1 MEFEKRGK
9 TKQNNSRKPQIW
21 NVAILSAILVIALFV
36 LTRREPI
43 VFQPIAVVICIY
55 LAAVIGLL
63 QRALFKQLRYNPYSY
78 NTIYYIGFSM
88 FLLSVLIAQI
98 IAAARAWNMPGDQAV
113 YNAFFSLLCSAKTY
127 IIISTPFLALFSIG
141 LCLSNI
147 SLIRHEGR
155 RPVNLLG
162 IVLSILLLGGLAFL
176 FFGDRYA
183 TGSMLEVMR
192 HDLLFNLF
200 AALYL
205 YFECML
211 IGTIISNL
219 IVLRHKP
226 EKDQDYIIL
235 LGCGLRKDG
244 SPTPLLA
251 GRINRAMEFYR
262 AQIEETG
269 KPLVFVTSGGQGP
282 NEIISESASMKAY
295 LIENGIPEEHIRQE
309 DQSSSTYENILF
321 SKRIIEN
328 LNPEARVLYSTSNYH
343 VFRSGLMARRVKLP
357 AEGIGAKTKWYFW
370 PNAAVREFVGLL
382 SKHRLKQGLIL
393 GGMILLYCIST
404 IAIYLA

>member
-1 MEFEKRGK
+1 M
-9 TKQNNSRKPQIW
+9 
-21 NVAILSAILVIALFV
+21 
-36 LTRREPI
+36 TRREPI
-43 VFQPIAVVICIY
+43 VFQPIAIVICIY
-55 LAAVIGLL
+55 LVAVIGLL

-78 NTIYYIGFSM
+78 NTIYYIGFSL

-98 IAAARAWNMPGDQAV
+98 ISAARAWDTPGDQAV

-127 IIISTPFLALFSIG
+127 IILSTPFLILFSIG

-162 IVLSILLLGGLAFL
+162 IVLSILLLGGLALL

-183 TGSMLEVMR
+183 SGSMLEVMR

-211 IGTIISNL
+211 IGTIVSNL

-226 EKDQDYIIL
+226 ETDQDYIIV
-235 LGCGLRKDG
+235 LGCGLRMDG

-251 GRINRAMEFYR
+251 GRIDRAIEFYR
-262 AQIEETG
+262 AQIREIG
-269 KPLVFVTSGGQGP
+269 KAPVFVTSGGQGP
-282 NEIISESASMKAY
+282 NEVISESASMKAY
-295 LIENGIPEEHIRQE
+295 LIENGIPEEHILQE
-309 DQSSSTYENILF
+309 DQSSSTYENMLF
-321 SKRIIEN
+321 SKKIIQD

-343 VFRSGLMARRVKLP
+343 VFRSGLIARRVKLP

-382 SKHRLKQGLIL
+382 SKHRLKQELIL

>member
-1 MEFEKRGK
+1 M
-9 TKQNNSRKPQIW
+9 
-21 NVAILSAILVIALFV
+21 AL
-36 LTRREPI
+36 
-43 VFQPIAVVICIY
+43 
-55 LAAVIGLL
+55 
-63 QRALFKQLRYNPYSY
+63 
-78 NTIYYIGFSM
+78 
-88 FLLSVLIAQI
+88 
-98 IAAARAWNMPGDQAV
+98 
-113 YNAFFSLLCSAKTY
+113 
-127 IIISTPFLALFSIG
+127 
-141 LCLSNI
+141 
-147 SLIRHEGR
+147 
-155 RPVNLLG
+155 
-162 IVLSILLLGGLAFL
+162 L

-183 TGSMLEVMR
+183 SGSMLEVMR

-211 IGTIISNL
+211 IGTIVSNL

-226 EKDQDYIIL
+226 ETDQDYIIV
-235 LGCGLRKDG
+235 LGCGLRMDG

-251 GRINRAMEFYR
+251 GRIDRAIEFYR
-262 AQIEETG
+262 AQIRETG
-269 KPLVFVTSGGQGP
+269 KALVFVTSGGQGP
-282 NEIISESASMKAY
+282 NEVISESASMKAY
-295 LIENGIPEEHIRQE
+295 LIENGIPEEHILQE
-309 DQSSSTYENILF
+309 DQSSSTYENMLF
-321 SKRIIEN
+321 SKKIIQD

-404 IAIYLA
+404 IALYLA

>member
-1 MEFEKRGK
+1 MECSYSVSYTCCSF
-9 TKQNNSRKPQIW
+9 
-21 NVAILSAILVIALFV
+21 FV

-55 LAAVIGLL
+55 LVAVIGLL

-78 NTIYYIGFSM
+78 NTIYYIGFSL

-98 IAAARAWNMPGDQAV
+98 ISAARAWNTPGDQAV

-127 IIISTPFLALFSIG
+127 IILSTPFLALFSIG

-226 EKDQDYIIL
+226 EKDQDYIIV

-251 GRINRAMEFYR
+251 GRLNRAMEFYR

-269 KPLVFVTSGGQGP
+269 KPLVFVTSGGKGP

-295 LIENGIPEEHIRQE
+295 LIENGIPEEHILQE
-309 DQSSSTYENILF
+309 DQSVSTYENMLF

-328 LNPEARVLYSTSNYH
+328 LNSEARVLYSTSNYH

-393 GGMILLYCIST
+393 GGMILIYCLST
-404 IAIYLA
+404 IALYLA